1 MADVET
7 TAEPNRTDSSLSA
20 DGGRG
25 AAVGGGL
32 DLGDDPELD
41 DLKDAAKEV
50 LQPTQKR
57 AQKVRLTHS
66 LLLDDERG
74 FKQLLRTFPGIP
86 RKGKGEEFRD
96 LALLLQHYAKW
107 LKELYPSNEHFED
120 VVWKAREVLN
130 QKERL
135 DDGSVSDAK
144 EHLHL
149 FRFKYKSEQERKR
162 KQSEAGDEGSA
173 LSDEKRQ
180 KIEENRKKAL
190 EKKRQ
195 REAAA
200 AAPTAAAAS
209 HPAGATQLDDPFMNF
224 EDDPFFGGEEEDV
237 FGFGCDFDD
246 DFGPTPR
253 PAALAELAASEVAA
267 TDTVVER
274 TRQDSDVAQRIAEN
288 RAKALEKKRQKAA
301 QEGAAL
307 AMTGS

>member
-1 MADVET
+1 MET
-7 TAEPNRTDSSLSA
+7 TVEQNRTDSSLGA
-20 DGGRG
+20 DGGMG

-41 DLKDAAKEV
+41 DLKDAAKEI

-57 AQKVRLTHS
+57 AKKVRMTHS
-66 LLLDDERG
+66 LLFDDERG

-135 DDGSVSDAK
+135 DDGTVSDAK

-173 LSDEKRQ
+173 LSDEK
-180 KIEENRKKAL
+180 
-190 EKKRQ
+190 
-195 REAAA
+195 
-200 AAPTAAAAS
+200 
-209 HPAGATQLDDPFMNF
+209 
-224 EDDPFFGGEEEDV
+224 
-237 FGFGCDFDD
+237 
-246 DFGPTPR
+246 
-253 PAALAELAASEVAA
+253 
-267 TDTVVER
+267 
-274 TRQDSDVAQRIAEN
+274 
-288 RAKALEKKRQKAA
+288 
-301 QEGAAL
+301 
-307 AMTGS
+307 